1 MTIVKEREC
10 RPDVAAD
17 VETLHATSLRSLQQ
31 VIRDLEQLP
40 AETEQGFLQV
50 GARLHELCFRL
61 NEIAEKSA
69 TAATLMSGGELL
81 AIIAGL
87 RNSLDQMECHA
98 AAANEKAELAAIRFG
113 RIRDGLDGVRR
124 HMANFQEQVS
134 TLRMMK
140 TLTTIQSASLGG
152 VGWGFRDVA
161 ADIGKLSQNVQAKS
175 TGVILETRK
184 LNADL
189 ERALQMASGLDKKQ
203 KNLARVVVET
213 IRYGIGS
220 LAAMHERCAAT
231 AAGVSGRSGEISREV
246 SEVVVAMQFHDI
258 TRQQMQHAREAL
270 ADAAAALRNGHGIQ
284 AAGAAGRDPLAEAGA
299 VCELQAAQLTNTVLE
314 LTAAVTRMTG
324 NLRTI
329 SGNAAD
335 ASARVHE
342 LFGLADRVGRSSMDG
357 IEGGLAT
364 VVAVFAENVAT
375 SRELTKVMASVTG
388 AMGEIAAFLEDI
400 DYIGSEIKLIA
411 LNASIK
417 AAQAGSDGAA
427 LNVIAQT
434 VKRQS
439 EDICRQVAVITD
451 TILRITGYLAE
462 LQEEHGDG
470 VATSAREAEMEAMSS
485 DLGSFVTA
493 LATLNDTVMTLLT
506 DTDRAAANLAGEVEA
521 AITAIQEQDG
531 AKLLHDDIIPR
542 LTMLVMSVR
551 AVQRNQCAQGA
562 REGMA
567 AVELRYTMRS
577 ERNVHATFV
586 SSADQGGGLPFGHLT
601 GGALPG
607 YGEHE
612 LGDNVEFF

>member
-1 MTIVKEREC
+1 MAIVTERDWRQLPAE
-10 RPDVAAD
+10 
-17 VETLHATSLRSLQQ
+17 VETLHATSLRSLQL

-40 AETEQGFLQV
+40 AGTEQGFLQV

-69 TAATLMSGGELL
+69 TAATLMSGEELL

-87 RNSLDQMECHA
+87 RNSLDLMERHA
-98 AAANEKAELAAIRFG
+98 AAANEKADLAVIRFG

-124 HMANFQEQVS
+124 LMANFQEQVS

-140 TLTTIQSASLGG
+140 TLTTIQSASLGQ

-161 ADIGKLSQNVQAKS
+161 ADIGKLSENVQAKS

-184 LNADL
+184 LNTDL
-189 ERALQMASGLDKKQ
+189 ERAMQMVGGLDKKQ
-203 KNLARVVVET
+203 KNLARVVVDT
-213 IRYGIGS
+213 IRHGIGS

-231 AAGVSGRSGEISREV
+231 AAGVSGRSGEISREI

-258 TRQQMQHAREAL
+258 TRQQMEHAREAL
-270 ADAAAALRNGHGIQ
+270 ADAAAALGKDHGIQ
-284 AAGAAGRDPLAEAGA
+284 AVDGAGRDTLAEVGA
-299 VCELQAAQLTNTVLE
+299 VCELQTAQLTNTVQE
-314 LTAAVTRMTG
+314 LMAAVTRMTC

-329 SGNAAD
+329 SCNAAD
-335 ASARVHE
+335 ASARVRE

-357 IEGGLAT
+357 IESGLAS

-375 SRELTKVMASVTG
+375 NRELTKVMASVTG

-411 LNASIK
+411 LNAIVK

-439 EDICRQVAVITD
+439 EDICRQVAVITE
-451 TILRITGYLAE
+451 TILRITGQLAE
-462 LQEEHGDG
+462 LQEELGDG
-470 VATSAREAEMEAMSS
+470 AATSAREAEMEAMSS
-485 DLGSFVTA
+485 DLGSNLSA
-493 LATLNDTVMTLLT
+493 LTTLNDIVMTLLT
-506 DTDRAAANLAGEVEA
+506 DTDRVAANLAGEVEE
-521 AITAIQEQDG
+521 AISAIQKQDG
-531 AKLLHDDIIPR
+531 AKVLHDDIVPR
-542 LTMLVMSVR
+542 LTALALSVR
-551 AVQRNQCAQGA
+551 AVQRNRRAEGA
-562 REGMA
+562 REGVA

-586 SSADQGGGLPFGHLT
+586 ASADQGVGLPFGHLA

-607 YGEHE
+607 YGQNE